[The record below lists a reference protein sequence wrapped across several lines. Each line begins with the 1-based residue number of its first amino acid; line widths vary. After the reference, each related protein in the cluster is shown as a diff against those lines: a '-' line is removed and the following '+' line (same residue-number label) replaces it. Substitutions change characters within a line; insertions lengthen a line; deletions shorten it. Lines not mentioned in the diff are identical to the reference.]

1 MAREHKMV
9 GTESS
14 IPEGI
19 LVGDEG
25 DVVSEDT
32 SHGLAV
38 AGNVTYDSD
47 DTEGHEKNKCLV
59 GVPGAIQGPLL
70 HLINKSAFCP
80 VYAS

>member
-1 MAREHKMV
+1 MV
-9 GTESS
+9 GTESP

-32 SHGLAV
+32 SHGMAV

-47 DTEGHEKNKCLV
+47 DTEGHEKKQ
-59 GVPGAIQGPLL
+59 VPCWGPRCDTRSPSPS
-70 HLINKSAFCP
+70 HK
-80 VYAS
+80 